1 MQNTE
6 PPFTAQPSASISDSL
21 LIALFIAAAVHAVL
35 ILGISFSIPTPE
47 KINKSITVTM
57 ANYPSKKVPEKAEH
71 LAQENQQGAGKQR
84 RKPKPLAQK
93 ISGQARRHEQQA
105 GQHEAKKSTSNQRVL
120 TQQESDMLINTADIS
135 KQTVSKNR
143 TQLSPDSLAR
153 QIAQLGS
160 EIRNNELSA
169 DHSRIKF
176 VNAVSTHKYLAANYE
191 REWQAKVQRTGNLNY
206 PEIARQ
212 KQFSGKL
219 IMAVGINFDGSIYS
233 LRIHRS
239 SGYPSLD
246 DAAKRIVRISAP
258 FAPLPDSLRKE
269 LDVLIITRV
278 WQFSDE
284 NGMTAQ

>member
-1 MQNTE
+1 MLTTE
-6 PPFTAQPSASISDSL
+6 TSFTAKPSASISDSL
-21 LIALFIAAAVHAVL
+21 LIALFFAAVVHAVL

-47 KINKSITVTM
+47 KINKSISVTL
-57 ANYPSKKVPEKAEH
+57 ANYPSNKAPEKAEY
-71 LAQENQQGAGKQR
+71 LAQENQQGAGRQR
-84 RKPKPLAQK
+84 HKPKPLAQK
-93 ISGQARRHEQQA
+93 MSGQGKTQKKRFRQNKAN
-105 GQHEAKKSTSNQRVL
+105 KSTANQRVL
-120 TQQESDMLINTADIS
+120 TRQESDMLINSGDTS
-135 KQTVSKNR
+135 EQTVSKNR
-143 TQLSPDSLAR
+143 TQLNPGSLAR

-160 EIRNNELSA
+160 EVRDYELSA

-219 IMAVGINFDGSIYS
+219 IMAVGINFDGSLYS
-233 LRIHRS
+233 IRIHRS

-246 DAAKRIVRISAP
+246 DAAKRIVRMSAP
-258 FAPLPDSLRKE
+258 FAPLPKSLRKE

-284 NGMTAQ
+284 KGMSAQ